1 MLHLI
6 NCIFFSIEG
15 FNFSRSGDSGET
27 KLAPTAEQLKNFERD
42 PRVALLACA
51 SNSGQ
56 GRFLATD
63 QNDLLNGSPIAIKQ
77 IKEEI
82 EKNLKKEDFGYIFRK
97 FQSQFDKNAKLV
109 ACACCG
115 VRCFEMGGKVMHDCH
130 LEMLAPLLMNKQQ
143 VVSFYKLPEIYR
155 KAASVYLAYDG
166 RHYHLHPE
174 FVSQKINDEFVKI
187 CNPCRQKLFRSTPAI
202 PKLSLAAGVDFGLV
216 NRLNLP
222 PPTLVEELLLS
233 RSRIFVSLVK
243 LVGPTAAQRQTA
255 KSKSHV
261 ITFPAPEGP
270 TKLYEL
276 QRLNSSHDRSTYP
289 RLENMKEHLGV
300 FFLGS
305 RLQYEAMI
313 PFHGIQ
319 ELQVRV
325 EVVYRY
331 LHLFSSVN
339 PLYQDVVIDESDGMK
354 TALESITSELLKETV
369 IMDNEM
375 DLVNDIVASSQVAE
389 ESQVEDLPDEQGNIT
404 LPSSFLSRVIP
415 ADRDP
420 NRSTRAALEGIM
432 FFKMIIKID

>member
-1 MLHLI
+1 M
-6 NCIFFSIEG
+6 
-15 FNFSRSGDSGET
+15 
-27 KLAPTAEQLKNFERD
+27 
-42 PRVALLACA
+42 
-51 SNSGQ
+51 
-56 GRFLATD
+56 
-63 QNDLLNGSPIAIKQ
+63 
-77 IKEEI
+77 
-82 EKNLKKEDFGYIFRK
+82 
-97 FQSQFDKNAKLV
+97 

-130 LEMLAPLLMNKQQ
+130 LEMLSLLLMNEQQ
-143 VVSFYKLPEIYR
+143 VASFYKLPEIYR
-155 KAASVYLAYDG
+155 KVASVYLACDG

-174 FVSQKINDEFVKI
+174 FVSRKINDEFVKI
-187 CNPCRQKLFRSTPAI
+187 CNPCRKKLFRSTPAI

-216 NRLNLP
+216 NRLELP

-243 LVGPTAAQRQTA
+243 LVGPTADQRQTA

-261 ITFPAPEGP
+261 VTFPAPEGP

-276 QRLNSSHDRSTYP
+276 QRLNSSFDRSTYP

-325 EVVYRY
+325 DVVYRY
-331 LHLFSSVN
+331 LHLFSKVN
-339 PLYQDVVIDESDGMK
+339 PLYQDVLIDESDGMK
-354 TALESITSELLKETV
+354 TALEKITTDVLNDTV

-375 DLVNDIVASSQVAE
+375 DLVNDIVASSQVTE
-389 ESQVEDLPDEQGNIT
+389 DSLGEDLADKQGNIP
-404 LPSSFLSRVIP
+404 LPSSFVSRVTP

-420 NRSTRAALEGIM
+420 NRSTKAALQGIM
-432 FFKMIIKID
+432 PFETKKKW